1 MHFYLKE
8 PKSKNK
14 SLIIVKYYVGK
25 DKKYFQLSTNIKI
38 NPLNWDKIKK
48 LPKHKRGIDGVK
60 LRTIESKLIDINK
73 KIQNLRIDFGKD
85 LTIGDLKLAFH
96 HKKEEHIYASD
107 YLESFIK
114 ERSKV
119 GEVSARSIQ
128 KYQTVVNKMTD
139 FQIHK
144 KRSYKLS
151 ELKENFFI
159 DLIIYLREEHNL
171 FDNTLHRYV
180 SVLKTFLRWCKKKG
194 YSPPMDFLDIIIKT
208 HETDDVALT
217 KEEVVLIEN
226 AELTGAKDRARDLF
240 LIGIYSGQRFSDYS
254 VFEKADIR
262 DNLIHK
268 TAKKTGAMSYIP
280 LTEQLKVVLDKYD
293 WILPKISNQKFN
305 VHIQNICK
313 NLGINEAV
321 KFTSSKGSHKKE
333 EIKEKWEKIGS
344 HTARR
349 TYITIAAENNMPD
362 HFIMAVTGIKDPNTL
377 KKYKKINKD
386 VILKYTKGMFLPS

>member
-1 MHFYLKE
+1 
-8 PKSKNK
+8 
-14 SLIIVKYYVGK
+14 
-25 DKKYFQLSTNIKI
+25 
-38 NPLNWDKIKK
+38 
-48 LPKHKRGIDGVK
+48 
-60 LRTIESKLIDINK
+60 
-73 KIQNLRIDFGKD
+73 
-85 LTIGDLKLAFH
+85 
-96 HKKEEHIYASD
+96 
-107 YLESFIK
+107 
-114 ERSKV
+114 
-119 GEVSARSIQ
+119 
-128 KYQTVVNKMTD
+128 MTD

-151 ELKENFFI
+151 ELKESFFI

-226 AELTGAKDRARDLF
+226 AKLTGAKDRARDLF

-254 VFEKADIR
+254 IFEKADIR

-280 LTEQLKVVLDKYD
+280 LTAQLKVVLDKYD

-321 KFTSSKGSHKKE
+321 KKTVYYLEKVSVDVKGNMIDHVATISTNNDKELGKIIGDAFRSVGETGVVMMETSADGKTEFEVVEGVC
-333 EIKEKWEKIGS
+333 
-344 HTARR
+344 
-349 TYITIAAENNMPD
+349 D
-362 HFIMAVTGIKDPNTL
+362 
-377 KKYKKINKD
+377 
-386 VILKYTKGMFLPS
+386 